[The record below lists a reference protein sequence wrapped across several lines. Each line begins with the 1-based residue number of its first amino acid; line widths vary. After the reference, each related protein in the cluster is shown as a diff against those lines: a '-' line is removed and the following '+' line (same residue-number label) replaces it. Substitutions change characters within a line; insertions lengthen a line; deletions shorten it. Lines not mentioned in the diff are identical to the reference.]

1 MPFDL
6 YSRRRLR
13 VTGRLP
19 HSVSLPLGQSSVLP
33 MFMPRSIDFTNSA
46 ALRENGAA
54 AESRVAQANAQ
65 TESAMA
71 NLLFIGNILSHIP
84 I

>member
-1 MPFDL
+1 M
-6 YSRRRLR
+6 S
-13 VTGRLP
+13 
-19 HSVSLPLGQSSVLP
+19 
-33 MFMPRSIDFTNSA
+33 FTKSA

-54 AESRVAQANAQ
+54 AKSRIAQANAQ

-84 I
+84 YDAITLSDDI

>member
-1 MPFDL
+1 M
-6 YSRRRLR
+6 S
-13 VTGRLP
+13 
-19 HSVSLPLGQSSVLP
+19 
-33 MFMPRSIDFTNSA
+33 FTKSD
-46 ALRENGAA
+46 ALRENGVA

-71 NLLFIGNILSHIP
+71 NLLFIGSILSHIP